1 MPIPENL
8 KKEAEQ
14 KVTDFLKTQLPKI
27 NPDMVRLSYKFRG
40 NNLTI
45 FEERRSF
52 CNPFDPDEWTPF
64 PVAQMRYDPKEK
76 NWTLYQLD
84 RNEKWFRYFDA
95 DSTQNIDDLLQEI
108 EEDPTDIFSIGV
120 FWG

>member
-1 MPIPENL
+1 MAIPENL
-8 KKEAEQ
+8 KKEVEQ
-14 KVTDFLKTQLPKI
+14 KVKDFFEKQLPKI
-27 NPDMVRLSYKFRG
+27 NTDMVRLSYKFRG

-64 PVAQMRYDPKEK
+64 PVAQMRYDPNDKL
-76 NWTLYQLD
+76 WTLYCCD
-84 RNEKWFRYFDA
+84 RNEKWFMYFDA
-95 DSTQNIDDLLQEI
+95 DSTPNMEDLLEEI
-108 EEDPTDIFSIGV
+108 DEDPTDIFSIGV

>member
-8 KKEAEQ
+8 KKEVEGRVKDFFQ
-14 KVTDFLKTQLPKI
+14 KQLPKI
-27 NPDMVRLSYKFRG
+27 NTDMVRLSYKFRG

-52 CNPFDPDEWTPF
+52 HNPSDPDEWTPF

-76 NWTLYQLD
+76 DWTLYQLD
-84 RNEKWFRYFDA
+84 RNDKWFMYLDA
-95 DSTQNIDDLLQEI
+95 ESTPNIEDLLEEI
-108 EEDPTDIFSIGV
+108 DEDPTGIFSIGV

>member
-1 MPIPENL
+1 MAIPENL
-8 KKEAEQ
+8 KKEVEQ
-14 KVTDFLKTQLPKI
+14 KLRDFFQKQLPKM

-52 CNPFDPDEWTPF
+52 YNSFDPDEWTPF

-84 RNEKWFRYFDA
+84 RNDKWFMYFDA
-95 DSTQNIDDLLQEI
+95 ESTPDIEDLLEEI
-108 EEDPTDIFSIGV
+108 DEDPTGIFSIGV

>member
-1 MPIPENL
+1 MSIPENF
-8 KKEAEQ
+8 KKEVEQ

-84 RNEKWFRYFDA
+84 RNDKWFIYGGRVHNG
-95 DSTQNIDDLLQEI
+95 NIEDLLREI
-108 EEDPTDIFSIGV
+108 DEDPTEIFSIGV

>member
-1 MPIPENL
+1 MPIPESL
-8 KKEAEQ
+8 KKEVEQ
-14 KVTDFLKTQLPKI
+14 RLKDFFEKQLPKI
-27 NPDMVRLSYKFRG
+27 NTDMVRLSYKFRG

-52 CNPFDPDEWTPF
+52 YDAFDLDEWTPF

-95 DSTQNIDDLLQEI
+95 DSTPDIDDLLQEI
-108 EEDPTDIFSIGV
+108 DEDPTDIFSIGV

>member
-1 MPIPENL
+1 MAIPENL
-8 KKEAEQ
+8 KKEVEQ
-14 KVTDFLKTQLPKI
+14 KLKDFFEKQLPKI

-52 CNPFDPDEWTPF
+52 YNPFDPDEWTPF

-76 NWTLYQLD
+76 KWTLYQLD
-84 RNEKWFRYFDA
+84 RNDKWFIYVGRVH
-95 DSTQNIDDLLQEI
+95 NGNMEDLLREI
-108 EEDPTDIFSIGV
+108 DENPTEIFSIGV

>member
-1 MPIPENL
+1 
-8 KKEAEQ
+8 
-14 KVTDFLKTQLPKI
+14 
-27 NPDMVRLSYKFRG
+27 MVRLIYKFRG

-52 CNPFDPDEWTPF
+52 CDPFDCDEWTPF

-84 RNEKWFRYFDA
+84 RNDKWFIYGGRVHNG
-95 DSTQNIDDLLQEI
+95 NIEDLLQEI
-108 EEDPTDIFSIGV
+108 DEDPTEIFSIGV

>member
-1 MPIPENL
+1 MAIPENL
-8 KKEAEQ
+8 KKEVEQ

-27 NPDMVRLSYKFRG
+27 NTDMVRLSYKFRG

-52 CNPFDPDEWTPF
+52 CNPFDPDEWTLF

-84 RNEKWFRYFDA
+84 RNEKWFIYVGRA
-95 DSTQNIDDLLQEI
+95 HRGNIEDLLREI
-108 EEDPTDIFSIGV
+108 DQDPTEIFSIGV

>member
-8 KKEAEQ
+8 KKGVEQ
-14 KVTDFLKTQLPKI
+14 KLRDFFQKQLPKM

-52 CNPFDPDEWTPF
+52 YNPFDLDEWTPF

-84 RNEKWFRYFDA
+84 RNDKWFIYVGRVHNG
-95 DSTQNIDDLLQEI
+95 NIEDLLREI
-108 EEDPTDIFSIGV
+108 DEDPTEIFSIGV

>member
-1 MPIPENL
+1 MSIPESL
-8 KKEAEQ
+8 KKEVEQ
-14 KVTDFLKTQLPKI
+14 KLKDFFEKQLPKI

-52 CNPFDPDEWTPF
+52 KNPFDPNEWTPF

-76 NWTLYQLD
+76 HWTLYCCD
-84 RNEKWFRYFDA
+84 RNEKWFMYIDA
-95 DSTQNIDDLLQEI
+95 DSTPDIEDLLKEI
-108 EEDPTDIFSIGV
+108 DEDPTDIFSMGV